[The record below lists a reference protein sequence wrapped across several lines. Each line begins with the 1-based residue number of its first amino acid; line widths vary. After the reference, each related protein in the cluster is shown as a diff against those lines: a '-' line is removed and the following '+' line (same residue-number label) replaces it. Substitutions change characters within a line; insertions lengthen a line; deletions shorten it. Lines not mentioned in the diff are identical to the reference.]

1 MIAFVL
7 KRLGFAVVTCF
18 AVLTLVFFAIRILP
32 GDPALVILGDQASA
46 ASIAALRSKLGLDQP
61 VLLQYIHFV
70 SGVPSGDWGTSI
82 ASGRPVIQEILGVLP
97 STIELTVASLIVGI
111 VLGVPAGVWSAV
123 HRNRIPDYLTRIL
136 SLLGLSAPAFVSG
149 VILLLVFSVQLQW
162 LPVISS
168 GGTGTLGDRAINL
181 VLPSIN
187 LGLIM
192 AAYITRVTRSAML
205 EVLGQDYIRTAKAKG
220 LSSRVV
226 IYRHGFRNCLIPVV
240 TVVGLYFGILL
251 GNSVLTEI
259 VFSRPGLGKLIVGA
273 LSQRDYPMLQGM
285 IVIYT
290 LIVVT
295 VNLVTDLSY
304 GFIDPRVKNK

>member
-1 MIAFVL
+1 MVGFIL
-7 KRLGFAVVTCF
+7 KRLGFALVTAL

-46 ASIAALRSKLGLDQP
+46 VSIAALRTKLGLDQP
-61 VLLQYIHFV
+61 MLVQYYHFI
-70 SGVPSGDWGTSI
+70 SGLPKGDWGISLAT
-82 ASGRPVIQEILGVLP
+82 GRPVVDEILNVLP
-97 STIELTVASLIVGI
+97 STIELTAVSLLLGI
-111 VLGVPAGVWSAV
+111 LIGVPAGVWAAV
-123 HRNRIPDYLTRIL
+123 HRNKLPDYLTRVL

-149 VILLLVFSVQLQW
+149 VILLLIFSVSFGW
-162 LPVISS
+162 LPVI
-168 GGTGTLGDRAINL
+168 GGAGASTLQQRIVNL
-181 VLPSIN
+181 VLPAIN

-205 EVLGQDYIRTAKAKG
+205 EVLSQDYIRTAMAKG
-220 LSSRVV
+220 LSAHVV
-226 IYRHGFRNCLIPVV
+226 TYRHAFRNCLIPVV

-273 LSQRDYPMLQGM
+273 LAQRDYSMLQGM

-295 VNLVTDLSY
+295 VNLITDLSY
-304 GFIDPRVKNK
+304 GFIDPRVSTR